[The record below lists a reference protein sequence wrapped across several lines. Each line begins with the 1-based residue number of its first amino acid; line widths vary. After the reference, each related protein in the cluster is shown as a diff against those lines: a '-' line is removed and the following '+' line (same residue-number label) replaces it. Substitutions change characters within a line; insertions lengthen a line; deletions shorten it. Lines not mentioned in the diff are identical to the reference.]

1 MLGDKIGE
9 VSMIWLVS
17 LRGDRSDLEALTKS
31 LNDPQITIIQEGEE
45 FFLTSA
51 LLDAQSNAEAV
62 RKEAQNLI
70 LVLNGATHLELHS
83 RQLITLGTLHRSR
96 ADGRCDTYILAEPAT
111 VACRIIA
118 PTIQLTYPDGT
129 VEEFHLADPVRD
141 WMKVALTDSAVT
153 KVLTIIGS
161 ESSDWINLYRIFEII
176 VEDCGGLSSI
186 EAEGWATKKAM
197 GLFKHTANSPGAIGL
212 AARHGAEHTVPPPK
226 PMTIGEARSLINS
239 IAHAW
244 LRSK

>member
-1 MLGDKIGE
+1 M
-9 VSMIWLVS
+9 VWLVS

-31 LNDPQITIIQEGEE
+31 LNDPQITVSQEGDE

-62 RKEAQNLI
+62 HKEAQNLM
-70 LVLNGATHLELHS
+70 LVLNGATRLELHS
-83 RQLITLGTLHRSR
+83 RQMITIGALHRSR
-96 ADGRCDTYILAEPAT
+96 ADGKRDTYILAEPAT
-111 VACRIIA
+111 VAWCIIA

-129 VEEFHLADPVRD
+129 IEKYHPADPVRD
-141 WMKVALTDSAVT
+141 WMRVALTDSAVT

-161 ESSDWINLYRIFEII
+161 EPSDWINLYRIFEI
-176 VEDCGGLSSI
+176 VEKDCGGLSSI
-186 EAEGWATKKAM
+186 EAARWATKTAI

-212 AARHGAEHTVPPPK
+212 AARHGAVHKAPPSK
-226 PMTIGEARSLINS
+226 PMTISEARSLINS

-244 LRSK
+244 LQSKARRASH